1 MQEYATLRA
10 FVAVARTGSVS
21 RAAEQL
27 HLTQPAIS
35 LKLKQ
40 LQANLGLTLF
50 SRRPQGLA
58 LTADGHALLPAAE
71 KALASAQAFEQTA
84 GTLHSTLRGKL
95 SIGTIV
101 DPEFLRLGAFLSR
114 LMARAPQLETEL
126 HHGMSGS
133 VLNRIEQGN
142 LDVGFYLAP
151 PGEGPGLASGLTP
164 GKGHEA
170 LAWRELTHFHYHVV
184 APAGWENRLIDTRWE
199 HLATLPWIVTPQNS
213 AHHRLLKQALGPS
226 GAVPN
231 RVAQV
236 DQEACMLDLVRA
248 GVGLSLARDALA
260 MTERQESGLAVADNI
275 RLPCALSFIW
285 RHESANEP
293 PVNAALSTLDE
304 VWPHRPG

>member
-1 MQEYATLRA
+1 MQDYATLRA

-40 LQANLGLTLF
+40 LQANLGLVLF

-71 KALASAQAFEQTA
+71 KALTSVQAFEQTA
-84 GTLHSTLRGKL
+84 GALHSTLRGKL
-95 SIGTIV
+95 AIGTIV

-126 HHGMSGS
+126 QHGMSGS
-133 VLNRIEQGN
+133 VLNRIEQGE

-151 PGEGPGLASGLTP
+151 PGEGPGHPT
-164 GKGHEA
+164 
-170 LAWRELTHFHYHVV
+170 LAWRELTHFHYYVV
-184 APAGWENRLIDTRWE
+184 APAGWENRLSDTRWE
-199 HLATLPWIVTPQNS
+199 HLATLPWIVTPQDS
-213 AHHRLLKQALGPS
+213 AHHRLLKQALVPS
-226 GAVPN
+226 GAVVN
-231 RVAQV
+231 RVALV

-260 MTERQESGLAVADNI
+260 MAERQESGLVVVDNI

-285 RHESANEP
+285 RHNSAAEAT
-293 PVNAALSTLDE
+293 VSAALETLNE
-304 VWPHRPG
+304 VWPNRLG

>member
-1 MQEYATLRA
+1 MQEYAALRA

-27 HLTQPAIS
+27 HLTQPAVS

-40 LQANLGLTLF
+40 LQQHLGLTLF
-50 SRRPQGLA
+50 TRRPQGLT
-58 LTADGHALLPAAE
+58 LTADGYALLPAAE
-71 KALASAQAFEQTA
+71 NALASALAFEQSA
-84 GTLHSTLRGKL
+84 SALHSTLRGKL
-95 SIGTIV
+95 KIGTIV
-101 DPEFLRLGAFLSR
+101 DPEFIRLGDFLSR

-133 VLNRIEQGN
+133 VLADVEQGE
-142 LDVGFYLAP
+142 LDVGFFLAP
-151 PGEGPGLASGLTP
+151 PGEGTANTGMGSD
-164 GKGHEA
+164 A

-184 APAGWENRLIDTRWE
+184 APAGWEAKLADTRWE
-199 HLATLPWIVTPQNS
+199 VLARLPWIVTPPVS
-213 AHHRLLKQALGPS
+213 AHYRLLNRALAES
-226 GAVPN
+226 GATPN

-260 MTERQESGLAVADNI
+260 MAERQESGLAVADNV
-275 RLPCALSFIW
+275 RLPCALSLIW
-285 RHESANEP
+285 RNDRATEP
-293 PVNAALSTLDE
+293 TIKAALDTLNT

>member
-1 MQEYATLRA
+1 MQDYATLRA
-10 FVAVARTGSVS
+10 FVAVAKTGSVS

-40 LQANLGLTLF
+40 LQANLGLNLF

-71 KALASAQAFEQTA
+71 KALASAHAFEQTA
-84 GTLHSTLRGKL
+84 GALHSTLRGKL
-95 SIGTIV
+95 TIGTIV

-133 VLNRIEQGN
+133 VLNRIEQGD
-142 LDVGFYLAP
+142 LDVGFYLSP
-151 PGEGPGLASGLTP
+151 PGQGPGLVREQ
-164 GKGHEA
+164 GHET
-170 LAWRELTHFHYHVV
+170 LAWRELTHFDYHVI
-184 APAGWENRLIDTRWE
+184 APAGWEKRLIDTRWE
-199 HLATLPWIVTPQNS
+199 HLATLPWIVTPQDS
-213 AHHRLLKQALGPS
+213 AHHRLLKQALAKS
-226 GAVPN
+226 GAMPN

-260 MTERQESGLAVADNI
+260 MAERQESGLAVADNI

-285 RHESANEP
+285 RHGSAAEP
-293 PVNAALSTLDE
+293 TVNAALSTLDE
-304 VWPHRPG
+304 VWPHRLD

>member
-40 LQANLGLTLF
+40 LQANLSLTLF

-133 VLNRIEQGN
+133 VLNRIVQGD

-151 PGEGPGLASGLTP
+151 PGEGSGQ
-164 GKGHEA
+164 GHGG
-170 LAWRELTHFHYHVV
+170 LAWRELTHFDYHVI
-184 APAGWENRLIDTRWE
+184 APAGWENRLTDTRWE
-199 HLATLPWIVTPQNS
+199 HLATLPWIVTPQDS
-213 AHHRLLKQALGPS
+213 AHYRLLKQALAPS

-285 RHESANEP
+285 RHESTNEP
-293 PVNAALSTLDE
+293 TVNAALNTLDE
-304 VWPHRPG
+304 VWPHRLG

>member
-1 MQEYATLRA
+1 MQDYATLRA

-40 LQANLGLTLF
+40 LQTNLGLTLF

-58 LTADGHALLPAAE
+58 LTSDGHALLPAAE

-101 DPEFLRLGAFLSR
+101 DPEFLRLGAFLRR

-133 VLNRIEQGN
+133 VLHHIAQGD

-151 PGEGPGLASGLTP
+151 PGEGPGLNQ
-164 GKGHEA
+164 GHEA
-170 LAWRELTHFHYHVV
+170 LAWRELTHFDYHVI

-199 HLATLPWIVTPQNS
+199 HLATLPWIVTPQDS
-213 AHHRLLKQALGPS
+213 VHHRLLKQALAKS

-275 RLPCALSFIW
+275 RLPCALSFVW
-285 RHESANEP
+285 RHDSTAEP
-293 PVNAALSTLDE
+293 TVNAALNTLDE
-304 VWPHRPG
+304 VWPHRLG

>member
-1 MQEYATLRA
+1 MQDYATLRA
-10 FVAVARTGSVS
+10 FVAVARKGSVS

-40 LQANLGLTLF
+40 LQVNLGLTLF
-50 SRRPQGLA
+50 NRRPQGLA

-71 KALASAQAFEQTA
+71 KALASAHAFEQTA
-84 GTLHSTLRGKL
+84 GALHSTLRGKL

-133 VLNRIEQGN
+133 VLNRIEQGD

-151 PGEGPGLASGLTP
+151 PGEGPGLAP
-164 GKGHEA
+164 GKRHDA
-170 LAWRELTHFHYHVV
+170 LAWRELTHFDYHVI
-184 APAGWENRLIDTRWE
+184 APAGWENRLMDTRWE
-199 HLATLPWIVTPQNS
+199 QLATLPWIVTPQDS
-213 AHHRLLKQALGPS
+213 VHHRLLKQALANS

-275 RLPCALSFIW
+275 RLPCALSFVW
-285 RHESANEP
+285 RHVSATEST
-293 PVNAALSTLDE
+293 VKAALNTLDE
-304 VWPHRPG
+304 VWPNRLG

>member
-1 MQEYATLRA
+1 MQDYATLRA

-58 LTADGHALLPAAE
+58 LTSDGHALLPAAE

-126 HHGMSGS
+126 QHGMSGS
-133 VLNRIEQGN
+133 VLNRIAQGD

-151 PGEGPGLASGLTP
+151 PGEGPGLNQGY
-164 GKGHEA
+164 EA
-170 LAWRELTHFHYHVV
+170 LAWRELTHFDYHVI

-199 HLATLPWIVTPQNS
+199 HLATLPWIVTPQDS
-213 AHHRLLKQALGPS
+213 AHHRLLKQALAKS

-275 RLPCALSFIW
+275 RLPCALSFVW
-285 RHESANEP
+285 RHDSTAEST
-293 PVNAALSTLDE
+293 VNAALNTLDE
-304 VWPHRPG
+304 VWPHRLG

>member
-1 MQEYATLRA
+1 MRDYATLRA
-10 FVAVARTGSVS
+10 FVAVARSGSVS

-50 SRRPQGLA
+50 NRRPQGLA

-84 GTLHSTLRGKL
+84 GALHSTLRGKL
-95 SIGTIV
+95 AIGTIV

-133 VLNRIEQGN
+133 VLNRVEQGD

-151 PGEGPGLASGLTP
+151 PGEGPG
-164 GKGHEA
+164 HDA
-170 LAWRELTHFHYHVV
+170 LAWRELTHFDYHVI
-184 APAGWENRLIDTRWE
+184 APAGWENRLSDTRWE
-199 HLATLPWIVTPQNS
+199 QLATLPWIVTPQDS
-213 AHHRLLKQALGPS
+213 AHHRLLNSALAKS

-285 RHESANEP
+285 RHDSAAEST
-293 PVNAALSTLDE
+293 VNAALNTLDE
-304 VWPHRPG
+304 VWPHRLG

>member
-1 MQEYATLRA
+1 MQDYATLRA

-58 LTADGHALLPAAE
+58 LTSDGHALLPAAE

-126 HHGMSGS
+126 QHGMSGS
-133 VLNRIEQGN
+133 VLNRIAQGD

-151 PGEGPGLASGLTP
+151 PGEGPGLNQGY
-164 GKGHEA
+164 EA
-170 LAWRELTHFHYHVV
+170 LAWRELTHFDYHVI

-199 HLATLPWIVTPQNS
+199 HLATLPWIVTPQDS
-213 AHHRLLKQALGPS
+213 AHHRLLKQALAKS

-236 DQEACMLDLVRA
+236 DQEARW
-248 GVGLSLARDALA
+248 
-260 MTERQESGLAVADNI
+260 Q
-275 RLPCALSFIW
+275 
-285 RHESANEP
+285 SA
-293 PVNAALSTLDE
+293 A
-304 VWPHRPG
+304 

>member
-1 MQEYATLRA
+1 MQDYATLRA

-40 LQANLGLTLF
+40 LQAHLGLRLF

-58 LTADGHALLPAAE
+58 LTSDGQALLPAAE

-84 GTLHSTLRGKL
+84 VTLHSTLRGKL

-133 VLNRIEQGN
+133 VLNRIEQGD
-142 LDVGFYLAP
+142 LDVGFYLAS
-151 PGEGPGLASGLTP
+151 PGQGPGAGLGHRP
-164 GKGHEA
+164 GKAHET
-170 LAWRELTHFHYHVV
+170 LAWRELTHFDYHVI
-184 APAGWENRLIDTRWE
+184 APAGWQSRLNDTRWE
-199 HLATLPWIVTPQNS
+199 HLATLPWIVTPENS
-213 AHHRLLKQALGPS
+213 AHHRLLKQALAPS
-226 GAVPN
+226 GAAPN

-260 MTERQESGLAVADNI
+260 MTERQESGLAVAEGI

-285 RHESANEP
+285 RHDNANEP
-293 PVNAALSTLDE
+293 TVNAALSTLDE
-304 VWPHRPG
+304 VWPQALD

>member
-1 MQEYATLRA
+1 MQDYATLRA

-58 LTADGHALLPAAE
+58 LTSDGHALLPAAE

-133 VLNRIEQGN
+133 VLNRIAQGD
-142 LDVGFYLAP
+142 LDVGFYLAT
-151 PGEGPGLASGLTP
+151 PGEGPGLNQGY
-164 GKGHEA
+164 EA
-170 LAWRELTHFHYHVV
+170 LAWRELTHFDYHVI

-199 HLATLPWIVTPQNS
+199 HLATLPWIVTPQDS
-213 AHHRLLKQALGPS
+213 AHHRLLKQALTKS

-275 RLPCALSFIW
+275 RLPCALSFVW
-285 RHESANEP
+285 RHDSTAEST
-293 PVNAALSTLDE
+293 VNAALNTLDE
-304 VWPHRPG
+304 VWSHRLG

>member
-1 MQEYATLRA
+1 MQDYATLRA

-58 LTADGHALLPAAE
+58 LTSDGHALLPAAE

-133 VLNRIEQGN
+133 VLNRIAQGD

-151 PGEGPGLASGLTP
+151 PGEGPGLNQGY
-164 GKGHEA
+164 EV
-170 LAWRELTHFHYHVV
+170 LAWRELTHFDYHVI

-199 HLATLPWIVTPQNS
+199 HLATLPWIVTPQDS
-213 AHHRLLKQALGPS
+213 VHHRLLKQAFAES

-275 RLPCALSFIW
+275 RLPCALSFVW
-285 RHESANEP
+285 RHDSTAEST
-293 PVNAALSTLDE
+293 VSAALNTLDE
-304 VWPHRPG
+304 IWPHRLG

>member
-1 MQEYATLRA
+1 MQDYATLRA

-58 LTADGHALLPAAE
+58 LTSDGHALLPAAE

-126 HHGMSGS
+126 QHGMSGS
-133 VLNRIEQGN
+133 VLNRIAQGD

-151 PGEGPGLASGLTP
+151 PGEGPGLNQGY
-164 GKGHEA
+164 EA
-170 LAWRELTHFHYHVV
+170 LAWRELTHFDYHVI

-199 HLATLPWIVTPQNS
+199 HLATLPWIVTPQDS
-213 AHHRLLKQALGPS
+213 AHHRLLKQALAKS

-275 RLPCALSFIW
+275 RLPCALSFVW
-285 RHESANEP
+285 RHDSTAEST
-293 PVNAALSTLDE
+293 VNAALNTLDE
-304 VWPHRPG
+304 VWPHRLS

>member
-1 MQEYATLRA
+1 MQDYATLRA

-58 LTADGHALLPAAE
+58 LTSDGHALLPAAE

-84 GTLHSTLRGKL
+84 GMLHSTLRGKL

-126 HHGMSGS
+126 QHGMSGS
-133 VLNRIEQGN
+133 VLNRIAQGD

-151 PGEGPGLASGLTP
+151 PGEGPGLNQ
-164 GKGHEA
+164 GHEA
-170 LAWRELTHFHYHVV
+170 LAWRELTHFDYHVI

-199 HLATLPWIVTPQNS
+199 HLATLPWIVTPQDS
-213 AHHRLLKQALGPS
+213 AHHRLLKQALAKS

-260 MTERQESGLAVADNI
+260 MTERQESGLAAAENI
-275 RLPCALSFIW
+275 RLPCALSFVW
-285 RHESANEP
+285 RHDSTAEST
-293 PVNAALSTLDE
+293 VNAALNTLDE
-304 VWPHRPG
+304 VWPHRLG

>member
-1 MQEYATLRA
+1 MQDYATLRA

-58 LTADGHALLPAAE
+58 LTSDGHALLPAAE

-126 HHGMSGS
+126 QHGMSGS
-133 VLNRIEQGN
+133 VLNRIAQGD

-151 PGEGPGLASGLTP
+151 PGAGPGLNQ
-164 GKGHEA
+164 GHEA
-170 LAWRELTHFHYHVV
+170 LAWRELTHFDYHVI

-199 HLATLPWIVTPQNS
+199 HLATLPWIVTPQDS
-213 AHHRLLKQALGPS
+213 AHHRLLKQALAKS

-260 MTERQESGLAVADNI
+260 MTERQESGLAAAENI
-275 RLPCALSFIW
+275 RLPCALSFVW
-285 RHESANEP
+285 RHDSTAEST
-293 PVNAALSTLDE
+293 VNAALNTLDE
-304 VWPHRPG
+304 VWPHRLG

>member
-58 LTADGHALLPAAE
+58 LTPDGHALLPAAE
-71 KALASAQAFEQTA
+71 KALTSAQAFEQTA

-133 VLNRIEQGN
+133 VLNRIEQGD

-151 PGEGPGLASGLTP
+151 PGQGPG
-164 GKGHEA
+164 KDHEA
-170 LAWRELTHFHYHVV
+170 LAWRELTHFVYHVI

-199 HLATLPWIVTPQNS
+199 HLATLPWIVTPQDS
-213 AHHRLLKQALGPS
+213 AHHRLLKQALALS

-260 MTERQESGLAVADNI
+260 MTERQESGLAVAENI

-285 RHESANEP
+285 RHESTNEST
-293 PVNAALSTLDE
+293 VNAALSTLDE
-304 VWPHRPG
+304 VWPQRLG

>member
-1 MQEYATLRA
+1 MQDYATLRA

-40 LQANLGLTLF
+40 LQANLGLSLF

-58 LTADGHALLPAAE
+58 LTSDGHALLPAAE

-126 HHGMSGS
+126 QHGMSGS
-133 VLNRIEQGN
+133 VLNRIAQGD

-151 PGEGPGLASGLTP
+151 PGEGPGLNQGY
-164 GKGHEA
+164 EA
-170 LAWRELTHFHYHVV
+170 LAWRELTHFDYHVI

-199 HLATLPWIVTPQNS
+199 HLATLPWIVTPQDS
-213 AHHRLLKQALGPS
+213 AHHRLLKQALAKS

-260 MTERQESGLAVADNI
+260 MTERQESGLAVADNL
-275 RLPCALSFIW
+275 RLPCALSFVW
-285 RHESANEP
+285 RHDSTAEP
-293 PVNAALSTLDE
+293 TVNAALNTLDE
-304 VWPHRPG
+304 VWPHRLG

>member
-1 MQEYATLRA
+1 MQDYATLRA

-58 LTADGHALLPAAE
+58 LTSDGHALLPAAE

-133 VLNRIEQGN
+133 VLNRIAQGD

-151 PGEGPGLASGLTP
+151 PGEGPGLNQGY
-164 GKGHEA
+164 KA
-170 LAWRELTHFHYHVV
+170 LAWRELTHFDYHVI

-199 HLATLPWIVTPQNS
+199 HLATLPWIVTPQDS
-213 AHHRLLKQALGPS
+213 AHHRLLKQALAKS

-275 RLPCALSFIW
+275 RLPCALSFVW
-285 RHESANEP
+285 RHDSTAEST
-293 PVNAALSTLDE
+293 VNAALNTLDE
-304 VWPHRPG
+304 VWPHRLG

>member
-1 MQEYATLRA
+1 MQDYATLRA

-58 LTADGHALLPAAE
+58 LTSDGHALLPAAE

-126 HHGMSGS
+126 QHGMSGS
-133 VLNRIEQGN
+133 VLNRIAQGD

-151 PGEGPGLASGLTP
+151 PGEGPGLNQ
-164 GKGHEA
+164 GHEA
-170 LAWRELTHFHYHVV
+170 LAWRELTHFDYHVI

-199 HLATLPWIVTPQNS
+199 HLATLPWIVTPQDS
-213 AHHRLLKQALGPS
+213 AHHRLLKQALAKS

-260 MTERQESGLAVADNI
+260 MTERQESGLAAAENI
-275 RLPCALSFIW
+275 RLPCALSFVW
-285 RHESANEP
+285 RHDSTAEST
-293 PVNAALSTLDE
+293 VNAALNTLDE
-304 VWPHRPG
+304 VWPHRLG

>member
-40 LQANLGLTLF
+40 LQANLSLTLF

-133 VLNRIEQGN
+133 VLNRIEQGD

-151 PGEGPGLASGLTP
+151 PDEGSGQEHGGLT
-164 GKGHEA
+164 
-170 LAWRELTHFHYHVV
+170 WRELTHFDYHVI
-184 APAGWENRLIDTRWE
+184 APAGWENRLTDTRWE
-199 HLATLPWIVTPQNS
+199 HLATLPWIVTPQDS
-213 AHHRLLKQALGPS
+213 AHYRLLKQALAPS

-260 MTERQESGLAVADNI
+260 MTERQESGLTVADNI

-285 RHESANEP
+285 RHESTNEP
-293 PVNAALSTLDE
+293 TVNAALSTLDE
-304 VWPHRPG
+304 VWPHRLG

>member
-1 MQEYATLRA
+1 MQDYATLRA

-40 LQANLGLTLF
+40 LQANIGLTLF

-58 LTADGHALLPAAE
+58 LTSDGHALLPAAE

-126 HHGMSGS
+126 QHGMSGS
-133 VLNRIEQGN
+133 VLNRITQGD

-151 PGEGPGLASGLTP
+151 PGEGPGLNQD
-164 GKGHEA
+164 HEA
-170 LAWRELTHFHYHVV
+170 LAWRELTHFDYHVI

-199 HLATLPWIVTPQNS
+199 HLATLPWIVTPQDS
-213 AHHRLLKQALGPS
+213 AHHRLLKQALAKS

-260 MTERQESGLAVADNI
+260 MTERQESGLAVAENI
-275 RLPCALSFIW
+275 RLPCALSFVW
-285 RHESANEP
+285 RHDSTAEST
-293 PVNAALSTLDE
+293 VNAALNTLDE
-304 VWPHRPG
+304 VWPHRLG